1 LSDFN
6 AYPKSQVESLLNP
19 RVGGRVKFEQEFEC
33 ATNIRLTGHSMLIQ
47 MPRRVGNSFCMHC
60 ILCNS
65 RDPRFANDTTCL
77 QMSRKLLPMVERLI
91 AIYPNDVMICDLP
104 GDNVNDKVN
113 GLIVVVLIFLNLR
126 CRWLGTCSVRGRLFL
141 LWLAATLCSKAKYWK
156 QSITRPEQL
165 RKKGPKFDTSTANK
179 RFVSRG
185 PPLSLSLSLSLSV
198 LSFRCQ
204 AVEVSGDGVGGA
216 NQLGLMAVVEEAV
229 ELLNLLRLLR
239 LLQVVTAVSTM
250 VGDVNGVLGSSTHPV
265 SVAVRLFGFREFI
278 SSDDFSLLLGRH
290 SASGESACPVR
301 SWRKERS
308 YHSQAQFHLTL
319 VGHAEPV
326 QIRIRKSSVFNG
338 DGEYS
343 TLFYRNRN
351 GVISEVEFT
360 DEQNHRLKHRER
372 ILLFLGGGGTFQ
384 PNVTSPSC
392 LFQVVEKLEDCFY
405 TGEVESASNSSF
417 VAVDTCSGLRG
428 AIYYHNTIF
437 VILPLPCPS
446 CDPQTA
452 PHIVLPWPSSPIA
465 QNASIRTFW
474 KPVDLMAMMQET
486 VDHRLADLSGAVH
499 VIWLEFIVDEKLLHQ
514 FNGKFTTTLR
524 YVASVVNL
532 VNLHFRDLPVQ
543 FHLLRTQIWNLG
555 NRASIESSIKATLN
569 NFQRYRFEQSFSDR
583 AGQLRSRRDLDEDGT
598 NDPLSPSSQ
607 GVFKQPASRKADITM
622 LLTDSAEIDFVEGVD
637 HLAIPGSI
645 CTPRGTAIVRVNVT
659 DFELRV
665 ATLVSKSIAEILGI
679 NSILCPEICN
689 ENEVFS
695 LGDISRL
702 RLALLS
708 GMSACLRSPNLQG
721 REAFR
726 TDTCGNGIIDRG
738 EECEPHQQGLPIGL
752 PQTTD
757 GSFNKSLNS
766 PAFGCCDPKTCLADI
781 HAPECPGDLYLEN
794 GMPCKGERNND
805 VEEEALCYEGRCP
818 TRSSHCKALW
828 GQNARTADNYCYTTM
843 NRNVDSACGEGAVCE
858 EEDTMCGLLHCQN
871 GSDEPLPVEARSL
884 SFFNLRTQ
892 HEQQKIQCQYVA
904 STHKFSYV
912 PEGASCDDGRF
923 CFQNRCIKPTAI
935 VVHSKC
941 PKGPHLNLWRVSDG
955 SSDYIHPAVRRSLP
969 TATTTPIN
977 ITCSGRGICT
987 NGAFCLCPPG
997 WHGPSCSHQQPFTN
1011 PNASVVK
1018 PRIKAAYTYV
1028 YPDEDIA
1035 SLIWMYIQ
1043 AMDKNPEGLA
1053 EPGPVNTVYL
1063 ISILAAVIACVFLCL
1078 CGIIFLYSDHLELRS
1093 PLKME
1098 AFESEI
1104 RRNLNSRGFSF
1115 GAKGNRCLPSPTN
1128 RLSPALFDSPLSKS
1142 AGTATATTTAA
1153 NSMDSMCLCNRNSR
1167 PGGASLDD
1175 MELHYH
1181 TRHSSRSHRHRHTS
1195 SSSSSKNR
1203 NRRQKRGGGGAS
1215 SGDSLQAGANGT
1227 VESGPELGRNGED
1240 SVKDEG
1246 GNGVGKIKFGSMPS
1260 YREDKMK
1267 HARDNATSTTMS
1279 NTAGISTITD
1289 AVVTST
1295 TTTTNDLLQQQQ
1307 PTLIDFSAPWP
1318 LPPPPPPPFVVPAV
1332 CSVVAT
1338 SNPIFVGSPSP
1349 WLSTPQTPLSTSTNI
1364 NTTTTTGT
1372 NVICTDVEGMEMGV
1386 MSAQPSRKVMT
1397 TSTISADETETPQV
1411 TVIRENSCRQP
1422 EKGILKNKHEG
1433 GGGVDMP
1440 DLTTS
1445 TNGEGSGK
1453 KRKHSSKR
1461 SSKKR
1466 RCSSPHFS
1474 GAPSST
1480 SSSST
1485 STTGSRSPSASSTGS
1500 SSSSLSSVSSC
1511 STSRATD
1518 DTNSTN
1524 FVASVT
1530 HSGDEEEGGVA
1541 DMLSD
1546 SGSTCSTAL
1555 ETGEEDRKASG
1566 RKCRHKN
1573 HRHRKSQ
1580 CKKKSNHRQHGHGH
1594 SHHHHHSH
1602 SHHRRRQ
1609 RSSSTGGET
1618 SATNTST
1625 PPTTTTA
1632 STSSTSSPC
1641 HRRCHRR
1648 RRTGFSR
1655 RYRLSSEDAESSIG
1669 GQNHKV
1675 PTILCN
1681 AEQQTDEISLNRVM
1695 GVVFPTSQKDLQ
1707 APSSSKDLQNAN
1719 NNNLQQQQQ
1728 LTSNVIDEEDSEWE
1742 EVECTGGSDCEECR
1756 KSAAISSW
1764 NASAVPPTP
1773 PSAGGLLSRQ
1783 HKLPSPPPLPPAIVT
1798 STPYYCTTQ
1807 LSSQPEINPYYQ
1819 PPIEDMDSFV
1829 AGKSGF
1835 VSHLKY
1841 SGHAEEDD
1849 GLISSRGT
1857 QGGLTLTPSLNAPT
1871 DCYMTKD
1878 SDGLTRKASPG
1889 VPYISRRN
1897 YNGSDSDFSLSTSVK
1912 KSPTL
1917 GHTVDW
1923 LSSGNSSQAGGLGNH
1938 VSAAVAATAHQWLDV
1953 AESDASSLPD
1963 ASCDLVHLA
1972 QLSHAARMNPNL
1984 SDLARQQERIRLG
1997 TEAPFYSKQP

>member
-1 LSDFN
+1 MPAVSSPSVSRMRKDDVDNLLKEVERTVASLRAEGCVKVDRELK
-6 AYPKSQVESLLNP
+6 PK
-19 RVGGRVKFEQEFEC
+19 
-33 ATNIRLTGHSMLIQ
+33 TNIRLTRRSTLIL
-47 MPRRVGNSFCMHC
+47 MPRYGSNSFCMHC

-65 RDPRFANDTTCL
+65 REPSSVIKWAHQRRRGGWPRAQAVCMCAALCVGLHVCASSKNSGFRSARTPLFLMLLLVLPPLPAFGLFTEA
-77 QMSRKLLPMVERLI
+77 KVPGLLPQLQ
-91 AIYPNDVMICDLP
+91 ASSQFLQSLP
-104 GDNVNDKVN
+104 TP
-113 GLIVVVLIFLNLR
+113 F
-126 CRWLGTCSVRGRLFL
+126 
-141 LWLAATLCSKAKYWK
+141 
-156 QSITRPEQL
+156 SITRPEQL

-179 RFVSRG
+179 
-185 PPLSLSLSLSLSV
+185 
-198 LSFRCQ
+198 
-204 AVEVSGDGVGGA
+204 
-216 NQLGLMAVVEEAV
+216 
-229 ELLNLLRLLR
+229 
-239 LLQVVTAVSTM
+239 
-250 VGDVNGVLGSSTHPV
+250 
-265 SVAVRLFGFREFI
+265 
-278 SSDDFSLLLGRH
+278 
-290 SASGESACPVR
+290 
-301 SWRKERS
+301 RS

-326 QIRIRKSSVFNG
+326 QIRIMKSSVFNG

-360 DEQNHRLKHRER
+360 
-372 ILLFLGGGGTFQ
+372 
-384 PNVTSPSC
+384 
-392 LFQVVEKLEDCFY
+392 KLEDCFY
-405 TGEVESASNSSF
+405 IGEVEPASNSSF

-428 AIYYHNTIF
+428 AVYYHNTTF

-452 PHIVLPWPSSPIA
+452 PHIVFPWPSSPIA

-555 NRASIESSIKATLN
+555 NRAAIESSIKATLN
-569 NFQRYRFEQSFSDR
+569 NFQRYRFEQSSSDR
-583 AGQLRSRRDLDEDGT
+583 AGQLRSRRDLDEDGA

-721 REAFR
+721 RESFR

-752 PQTTD
+752 PHTTD
-757 GSFNKSLNS
+757 GSFNKGLNS

-781 HAPECPGDLYLEN
+781 NAVCVEGGCCRGCQLVARGRLCRPARDQCDLAEFCSGLEAISLTCKLFQPECPGDLYLEN
-794 GMPCKGERNND
+794 GMPCKGGRNND

-828 GQNARTADNYCYTTM
+828 GQNARTADDYCYTTM
-843 NRNVDSACGEGAVCE
+843 NRNIDSACGEGVVCE

-904 STHKFSYV
+904 STNKFSYV

-955 SSDYIHPAVRRSLP
+955 SNDYIHPAVRRSLP

-997 WHGPSCSHQQPFTN
+997 WHGPSCSHQQSFTN
-1011 PNASVVK
+1011 PNASLVK
-1018 PRIKAAYTYV
+1018 PRIKAAYISV

-1053 EPGPVNTVYL
+1053 ESGSVNTVYL

-1078 CGIIFLYSDHLELRS
+1078 CGIIFLYSDHLELGS
-1093 PLKME
+1093 LLKME
-1098 AFESEI
+1098 KFESEI

-1115 GAKGNRCLPSPTN
+1115 GAKGNRCLSSPTN
-1128 RLSPALFDSPLSKS
+1128 RLSPALFDSPLSKPS
-1142 AGTATATTTAA
+1142 STATATTTAA

-1181 TRHSSRSHRHRHTS
+1181 TRHSSRSHRHRHIS

-1203 NRRQKRGGGGAS
+1203 NRRQKRGGGGGGAS

-1240 SVKDEG
+1240 SVKDEAV
-1246 GNGVGKIKFGSMPS
+1246 NGVGKIKFGSMPS

-1279 NTAGISTITD
+1279 NTTGISTIAD
-1289 AVVTST
+1289 AVVTT

-1307 PTLIDFSAPWP
+1307 PMLIDFSAPWP

-1332 CSVVAT
+1332 CSVVAKP
-1338 SNPIFVGSPSP
+1338 NPIFVGSSSP

-1372 NVICTDVEGMEMGV
+1372 NVICTDVEGMEVGV

-1461 SSKKR
+1461 SSKKH
-1466 RCSSPHFS
+1466 RCSSPHFP

-1541 DMLSD
+1541 DMISD

-1566 RKCRHKN
+1566 RKCRHKVRISRDVSN

-1594 SHHHHHSH
+1594 NHHHHHGH
-1602 SHHRRRQ
+1602 SHRRRRQ

-1719 NNNLQQQQQ
+1719 NNNLQQEQQ
-1728 LTSNVIDEEDSEWE
+1728 LTPDVIDEEDSEWE

-1764 NASAVPPTP
+1764 NTSAVPPTP

-1783 HKLPSPPPLPPAIVT
+1783 YKLPSPPPLPPAIVT

-1829 AGKSGF
+1829 AGKPGL

-1871 DCYMTKD
+1871 NCYMTKD
-1878 SDGLTRKASPG
+1878 SDGLTRKTSPG
-1889 VPYISRRN
+1889 VPYISRRY

-1923 LSSGNSSQAGGLGNH
+1923 LSSGISSQTGGLGNH

-1984 SDLARQQERIRLG
+1984 SDLARQQIHLLANFFFMICTALPTFR
-1997 TEAPFYSKQP
+1997 TFHPAKANDCKQTIKES

>member
-1 LSDFN
+1 MNIN
-6 AYPKSQVESLLNP
+6 AL
-19 RVGGRVKFEQEFEC
+19 
-33 ATNIRLTGHSMLIQ
+33 
-47 MPRRVGNSFCMHC
+47 
-60 ILCNS
+60 
-65 RDPRFANDTTCL
+65 
-77 QMSRKLLPMVERLI
+77 
-91 AIYPNDVMICDLP
+91 
-104 GDNVNDKVN
+104 
-113 GLIVVVLIFLNLR
+113 
-126 CRWLGTCSVRGRLFL
+126 
-141 LWLAATLCSKAKYWK
+141 
-156 QSITRPEQL
+156 
-165 RKKGPKFDTSTANK
+165 
-179 RFVSRG
+179 
-185 PPLSLSLSLSLSV
+185 
-198 LSFRCQ
+198 
-204 AVEVSGDGVGGA
+204 
-216 NQLGLMAVVEEAV
+216 
-229 ELLNLLRLLR
+229 
-239 LLQVVTAVSTM
+239 
-250 VGDVNGVLGSSTHPV
+250 
-265 SVAVRLFGFREFI
+265 
-278 SSDDFSLLLGRH
+278 
-290 SASGESACPVR
+290 
-301 SWRKERS
+301 
-308 YHSQAQFHLTL
+308 
-319 VGHAEPV
+319 
-326 QIRIRKSSVFNG
+326 
-338 DGEYS
+338 
-343 TLFYRNRN
+343 
-351 GVISEVEFT
+351 
-360 DEQNHRLKHRER
+360 
-372 ILLFLGGGGTFQ
+372 
-384 PNVTSPSC
+384 
-392 LFQVVEKLEDCFY
+392 
-405 TGEVESASNSSF
+405 
-417 VAVDTCSGLRG
+417 
-428 AIYYHNTIF
+428 
-437 VILPLPCPS
+437 
-446 CDPQTA
+446 
-452 PHIVLPWPSSPIA
+452 
-465 QNASIRTFW
+465 
-474 KPVDLMAMMQET
+474 
-486 VDHRLADLSGAVH
+486 
-499 VIWLEFIVDEKLLHQ
+499 
-514 FNGKFTTTLR
+514 
-524 YVASVVNL
+524 
-532 VNLHFRDLPVQ
+532 
-543 FHLLRTQIWNLG
+543 
-555 NRASIESSIKATLN
+555 
-569 NFQRYRFEQSFSDR
+569 
-583 AGQLRSRRDLDEDGT
+583 
-598 NDPLSPSSQ
+598 
-607 GVFKQPASRKADITM
+607 
-622 LLTDSAEIDFVEGVD
+622 
-637 HLAIPGSI
+637 
-645 CTPRGTAIVRVNVT
+645 RVNVT

-679 NSILCPEICN
+679 HSILCPEMYSCD

-708 GMSACLRSPNLQG
+708 GMSACLRSPNLQE
-721 REAFR
+721 RESLR

-752 PQTTD
+752 PHTTN
-757 GSFNKSLNS
+757 GNFNKSLNS
-766 PAFGCCDPKTCLADI
+766 PAFGCCDPKTCLADV
-781 HAPECPGDLYLEN
+781 HAAECPGDLYLEN
-794 GMPCKGERNND
+794 GMPCKGEKNDD

-828 GQNARTADNYCYTTM
+828 GQNARTADDYCYSTM
-843 NRNVDSACGEGAVCE
+843 NRNIDSACGKGVVCE

-892 HEQQKIQCQYVA
+892 HEQHKIQCQYVA

-923 CFQNRCIKPTAI
+923 CFQHRCIKPTAI
-935 VVHSKC
+935 AVHSKC
-941 PKGPHLNLWRVSDG
+941 PKGPYLDFWGVSDG
-955 SSDYIHPAVRRSLP
+955 SNDYIHPAVRRSLP

-977 ITCSGRGICT
+977 MTCSGRGICT

-997 WHGPSCSHQQPFTN
+997 WHGPSCSHQQPSNN
-1011 PNASVVK
+1011 PNASVRSRTKV
-1018 PRIKAAYTYV
+1018 AYTSV

-1043 AMDKNPEGLA
+1043 AMDKNPEGLT

-1078 CGIIFLYSDHLELRS
+1078 CGIIFLYR
-1093 PLKME
+1093 
-1098 AFESEI
+1098 
-1104 RRNLNSRGFSF
+1104 RRNINNRGFSF
-1115 GAKGNRCLPSPTN
+1115 GVKGKRCLSSPN
-1128 RLSPALFDSPLSKS
+1128 SRLSPALFDSPMSKS
-1142 AGTATATTTAA
+1142 SGTATATTTAA
-1153 NSMDSMCLCNRNSR
+1153 NSIDSMCLCNRNSR

-1181 TRHSSRSHRHRHTS
+1181 TRRSSHSRRHRHTS

-1203 NRRQKRGGGGAS
+1203 NRRQKRGGGGAGGGGGAS
-1215 SGDSLQAGANGT
+1215 SGDSLQTGPNGT

-1240 SVKDEG
+1240 SVKDES

-1279 NTAGISTITD
+1279 NTTGISTITN
-1289 AVVTST
+1289 AVVTT
-1295 TTTTNDLLQQQQ
+1295 TTTTNNLLQQQQ
-1307 PTLIDFSAPWP
+1307 PALIDFSAPWP
-1318 LPPPPPPPFVVPAV
+1318 LPPPPPPPPFVVPAV

-1338 SNPIFVGSPSP
+1338 PTPIFVGSSSP
-1349 WLSTPQTPLSTSTNI
+1349 WLSAPQMPLSTVGNVGA
-1364 NTTTTTGT
+1364 TTTTCA
-1372 NVICTDVEGMEMGV
+1372 NVICTDVGEMEVGV

-1440 DLTTS
+1440 ELQTS
-1445 TNGEGSGK
+1445 TNGESGGK

-1461 SSKKR
+1461 SSKKHS
-1466 RCSSPHFS
+1466 CSSPHFS

-1530 HSGDEEEGGVA
+1530 HSGDEDEEGGVA
-1541 DMLSD
+1541 DIISD

-1555 ETGEEDRKASG
+1555 EAGEEERKTGG
-1566 RKCRHKN
+1566 RKCRHKS

-1580 CKKKSNHRQHGHGH
+1580 CKKKSSHRQHSRGH
-1594 SHHHHHSH
+1594 SHHHHHGH

-1609 RSSSTGGET
+1609 RSSSTGGDT

-1648 RRTGFSR
+1648 RRTGVSR

-1681 AEQQTDEISLNRVM
+1681 AEQQTDEISLARAM
-1695 GVVFPTSQKDLQ
+1695 GAIFPASQKDLQ
-1707 APSSSKDLQNAN
+1707 SSSSSKDLQNAN
-1719 NNNLQQQQQ
+1719 SNNLQQQQ
-1728 LTSNVIDEEDSEWE
+1728 LTSDVIDEEESEWE

-1756 KSAAISSW
+1756 KNAAISPW

-1783 HKLPSPPPLPPAIVT
+1783 YKLPSPPPLPPVIVT

-1807 LSSQPEINPYYQ
+1807 LSQPEIDPYYQ
-1819 PPIEDMDSFV
+1819 PPIEDTDSFV
-1829 AGKSGF
+1829 AGKPGL

-1849 GLISSRGT
+1849 GLISSRTT
-1857 QGGLTLTPSLNAPT
+1857 QGGLNLTPSLNPST

-1878 SDGLTRKASPG
+1878 SDGLARKTSPA
-1889 VPYISRRN
+1889 VPYISRRVGWN

-1923 LSSGNSSQAGGLGNH
+1923 LSSGNSSQTGGLGNH

-1984 SDLARQQERIRLG
+1984 SDLARQQERIRHG

>member
-1 LSDFN
+1 MILPLLSSQCPQWWVTVMGVLGPST
-6 AYPKSQVESLLNP
+6 YPRSC
-19 RVGGRVKFEQEFEC
+19 F
-33 ATNIRLTGHSMLIQ
+33 ATGFMQPGAVLRTNLPSENMSCPIIFF
-47 MPRRVGNSFCMHC
+47 VAF
-60 ILCNS
+60 ILCCVPLVFPITAQNTPGSYLSSLSNHRLKASPS
-65 RDPRFANDTTCL
+65 RIGCDCYSVPNCFTNCSDV
-77 QMSRKLLPMVERLI
+77 SGLLPQLQASI
-91 AIYPNDVMICDLP
+91 QFLQSLP
-104 GDNVNDKVN
+104 
-113 GLIVVVLIFLNLR
+113 IPF
-126 CRWLGTCSVRGRLFL
+126 
-141 LWLAATLCSKAKYWK
+141 
-156 QSITRPEQL
+156 SITRPEQL

-179 RFVSRG
+179 R
-185 PPLSLSLSLSLSV
+185 
-198 LSFRCQ
+198 
-204 AVEVSGDGVGGA
+204 
-216 NQLGLMAVVEEAV
+216 
-229 ELLNLLRLLR
+229 
-239 LLQVVTAVSTM
+239 
-250 VGDVNGVLGSSTHPV
+250 
-265 SVAVRLFGFREFI
+265 
-278 SSDDFSLLLGRH
+278 
-290 SASGESACPVR
+290 
-301 SWRKERS
+301 S

-319 VGHAEPV
+319 VGHTEPA

-360 DEQNHRLKHRER
+360 
-372 ILLFLGGGGTFQ
+372 
-384 PNVTSPSC
+384 
-392 LFQVVEKLEDCFY
+392 KLEDCFY
-405 TGEVESASNSSF
+405 TGEVESAPNTSF

-428 AIYYHNTIF
+428 AIYYQNTTF

-465 QNASIRTFW
+465 QNASMRTFW

-486 VDHRLADLSGAVH
+486 VDHRLADLSSAIH
-499 VIWLEFIVDEKLLHQ
+499 IIWLEFIVDEKLLHQ

-532 VNLHFRDLPVQ
+532 VNLHFRDLPIQ

-569 NFQRYRFEQSFSDR
+569 NFQRYRSEQSFSDR
-583 AGQLRSRRDLDEDGT
+583 AGQFRSRRHSDEDET
-598 NDPLSPSSQ
+598 NYLPSPSSQ
-607 GVFKQPASRKADITM
+607 GVFKQSGSRKADITM
-622 LLTDSAEIDFVEGVD
+622 LLTDSAEIDFVEGLD

-679 NSILCPEICN
+679 YSILCPEMYSCN
-689 ENEVFS
+689 EDEVFS

-708 GMSACLRSPNLQG
+708 GMSACLRSPNLHG
-721 REAFR
+721 RESLR
-726 TDTCGNGIIDRG
+726 IDTCGNGIIDRG

-752 PQTTD
+752 PHTTD
-757 GSFNKSLNS
+757 GSFNQSLNS
-766 PAFGCCDPKTCLADI
+766 PAFGCCDPKTCLADV
-781 HAPECPGDLYLEN
+781 HAVCVEGGCCRGCQLVARGRLCRPARDQCDLPEFCSGLEPECPGDLYLEN
-794 GMPCKGERNND
+794 GMPCKGGKNND

-828 GQNARTADNYCYTTM
+828 GQNARTADDYCYTTM
-843 NRNVDSACGEGAVCE
+843 NRNIDSACGKGVVCK

-871 GSDEPLPVEARSL
+871 GSDEPVPVEARSL

-904 STHKFSYV
+904 STNKFSYV

-923 CFQNRCIKPTAI
+923 CFQNRCIRPNAI

-941 PKGPHLNLWRVSDG
+941 PKGPYLSLWGVSDG
-955 SSDYIHPAVRRSLP
+955 SNDYIHPAVRRSLP
-969 TATTTPIN
+969 SATTTPIN

-997 WHGPSCSHQQPFTN
+997 WHGPSCSHQQPLTN
-1011 PNASVVK
+1011 GNASVVK
-1018 PRIKAAYTYV
+1018 PRINAAYVSV

-1043 AMDKNPEGLA
+1043 AMDKNPEGLV
-1053 EPGPVNTVYL
+1053 EPKPVNTVYL
-1063 ISILAAVIACVFLCL
+1063 ISILAAVIAFVFLFL
-1078 CGIIFLYSDHLELRS
+1078 CGIILLYR
-1093 PLKME
+1093 
-1098 AFESEI
+1098 

-1115 GAKGNRCLPSPTN
+1115 GAKGKRCLSSPTS
-1128 RLSPALFDSPLSKS
+1128 RLSPALFDSPL
-1142 AGTATATTTAA
+1142 
-1153 NSMDSMCLCNRNSR
+1153 N
-1167 PGGASLDD
+1167 D

-1181 TRHSSRSHRHRHTS
+1181 TRRSSRPRHHRHTS
-1195 SSSSSKNR
+1195 SSLSSKNR

-1215 SGDSLQAGANGT
+1215 SGDSLQAGANAT

-1240 SVKDEG
+1240 SVKDDG
-1246 GNGVGKIKFGSMPS
+1246 SNGVGKIKFGSMPS

-1267 HARDNATSTTMS
+1267 HARDNATSTVMS

-1289 AVVTST
+1289 AVVTT
-1295 TTTTNDLLQQQQ
+1295 TTTTNNLFQQQQ
-1307 PTLIDFSAPWP
+1307 PALIDFSAPWP
-1318 LPPPPPPPFVVPAV
+1318 LPPPPPPPPFVVPAV
-1332 CSVVAT
+1332 SSVVAT
-1338 SNPIFVGSPSP
+1338 PNPIFAGSSSP
-1349 WLSTPQTPLSTSTNI
+1349 WLSTPQTSLSTSANI
-1364 NTTTTTGT
+1364 NATTTTCANVVCTG
-1372 NVICTDVEGMEMGV
+1372 VGGMDLGV
-1386 MSAQPSRKVMT
+1386 MSSQPSRKVMT

-1433 GGGVDMP
+1433 GGGVEVP
-1440 DLTTS
+1440 DLPTS
-1445 TNGEGSGK
+1445 TNGECMGK

-1461 SSKKR
+1461 SSKKH

-1474 GAPSST
+1474 GASSST

-1524 FVASVT
+1524 FVASVM
-1530 HSGDEEEGGVA
+1530 HIGDEEEGGVA
-1541 DMLSD
+1541 DMISD

-1555 ETGEEDRKASG
+1555 ETGEEERKACG

-1573 HRHRKSQ
+1573 HPHRKGQ
-1580 CKKKSNHRQHGHGH
+1580 CKKKSSHRQHGHGH

-1609 RSSSTGGET
+1609 RSSSTGGDT

-1625 PPTTTTA
+1625 PPTTATA

-1648 RRTGFSR
+1648 RRTGVSR

-1681 AEQQTDEISLNRVM
+1681 AEQQTDEISLARAM

-1707 APSSSKDLQNAN
+1707 AFSSLKDLQNTN
-1719 NNNLQQQQQ
+1719 SNNLQQQQQ
-1728 LTSNVIDEEDSEWE
+1728 LTSDVIDEEDSEWE

-1756 KSAAISSW
+1756 KNAVISSW

-1783 HKLPSPPPLPPAIVT
+1783 YKLPSPPPLPPAIVT

-1807 LSSQPEINPYYQ
+1807 LSSQPEIDPYYQ
-1819 PPIEDMDSFV
+1819 PPMEDADSFV
-1829 AGKSGF
+1829 AGKPGL
-1835 VSHLKY
+1835 VSHLKHP
-1841 SGHAEEDD
+1841 GHAEEDD
-1849 GLISSRGT
+1849 GLISSRDT
-1857 QGGLTLTPSLNAPT
+1857 QGGLTLTPSLNAST

-1878 SDGLTRKASPG
+1878 SDGLTRKTSPG
-1889 VPYISRRN
+1889 VSYISRRN
-1897 YNGSDSDFSLSTSVK
+1897 CNGSDSDFSLSTSVK
-1912 KSPTL
+1912 KSSTL
-1917 GHTVDW
+1917 GHAVDW
-1923 LSSGNSSQAGGLGNH
+1923 LSSGNSSQTGGLGNH
-1938 VSAAVAATAHQWLDV
+1938 VSATVVATAHQWLDV